1 MKTVVK
7 TDHLINL
14 EVKTT
19 NQSKKDF
26 LLPVSNLH
34 FWYPFNV
41 NFSYVYSD
49 AREQLYLVKEND
61 YKGTNWYNVDVL
73 KQTAPLEEMEGFM
86 FHEKVYDRN
95 MYIMLRAH
103 FIGLPKIITDED
115 YTLEDIEAGYTHLQ
129 QVHYKLKSEIEQ
141 RVLSRESD
149 LYFPNHR
156 CDPAWDNLIYNEA
169 TEEEQSF
176 LEELGEMYGML
187 GLMRKIAEGR

>member
-19 NQSKKDF
+19 NQSKRDF
-26 LLPVSNLH
+26 LLPIENLH

-49 AREQLYLVKEND
+49 ARDQLYLVKEND
-61 YKGTNWYNVDVL
+61 YKGTNWYGTDVL
-73 KQTAPLEEMEGFM
+73 KQTDPLEEMDGFM

-103 FIGLPKIITDED
+103 FIGLPKIITDE
-115 YTLEDIEAGYTHLQ
+115 YTLEDIEEAYKHLHT
-129 QVHYKLKSEIEQ
+129 VHYQAKCRIEE
-141 RVLSRESD
+141 RVVEKAAD
-149 LYFPNHR
+149 IYFPTTT
-156 CDPAWDNLIYNEA
+156 CDPYWDTLVYEET
-169 TEEEQSF
+169 TEEEKEF

-187 GLMRKIAEGR
+187 GLMRKIAESR